1 MSNLPPESLVDIE
14 LLEEFDTPLTKPY
27 IYEPECHRSARTTA
41 KAVRRP
47 RRPLPRFPRAAVR
60 ILEQWLLDHRDAP
73 YATQHEQDELKLQ
86 TGLKRSQ
93 IMNWFANA
101 RKRGKIQTLQ
111 LSPSPS
117 QQPPAQAPM
126 PLFPQVA
133 NLHPFERWLHL
144 GLEHEAA
151 SSAAIQE
158 ALSSYQMNETSKKTG
173 SAHRIAPSQL
183 CGTSTNWQYFRQ
195 CGSSV
200 SSLEIRSYAANAKSV
215 SSDQWRHHEGQT
227 HILTKSA
234 RRHRRLDTQNDGK
247 MSVASVKEV
256 LRKFQCTFC
265 NDSFKKKH
273 DWQRHEKSQHLPL
286 EKWICCPQGSV
297 NVDPATNEVTCAFCG
312 MLEPDPEHIQ
322 SHGYTQCI
330 SRSSVERTF
339 YRKDHLRQHLRLM
352 HNDCPMMPSMEAW
365 KSAVNNIRSRCG
377 FCMVELTTW
386 GGRVEHL
393 AEHFR
398 GGAQMSDWDGDW
410 GFESEILEILE
421 REILPSA
428 RRRPRKKAY
437 ETLPPVDDEVVPK
450 TSSNRYVFTTRFCI

>member
-1 MSNLPPESLVDIE
+1 MESLQDLDIP
-14 LLEEFDTPLTKPY
+14 FPKTCSYTNPTDSMMRKTIGITK
-27 IYEPECHRSARTTA
+27 
-41 KAVRRP
+41 RP
-47 RRPLPRFPRAAVR
+47 RRPLLRFPRTAVR

-111 LSPSPS
+111 LSPLAS
-117 QQPPAQAPM
+117 QQAQTPSPV

-151 SSAAIQE
+151 SPSAIEE
-158 ALSSYQMNETSKKTG
+158 ALLKCQRIPAPQAMDSV
-173 SAHRIAPSQL
+173 HRTALSNL
-183 CGTSTNWQYFRQ
+183 CGTSTNWQYFRR

-215 SSDQWRHHEGQT
+215 SSDQWRHPDGTTQ
-227 HILTKSA
+227 ILTKSA
-234 RRHRRLDTQNDGK
+234 RRHRRFDTNNDGTVGV
-247 MSVASVKEV
+247 SDHREIQ
-256 LRKFQCTFC
+256 RKFQCSFC
-265 NDSFKKKH
+265 NDCFKKKH

-312 MLEPDPEHIQ
+312 TLEPDPEHLQ
-322 SHGYTQCI
+322 NHGYTQCI
-330 SRSSVERTF
+330 SRSSADRTF

-352 HNDCPMMPSMEAW
+352 HNDCSMLPSMEAW
-365 KSAVNNIRSRCG
+365 KSAVNSIHSRCG
-377 FCMVELTTW
+377 FCGAELTTW

-398 GGAQMSDWDGDW
+398 NGARMVDWVGDW
-410 GFESEILEILE
+410 GFEPEIMEILE
-421 REILPSA
+421 RATLPST
-428 RRRPRKKAY
+428 RQRHKKKNQG
-437 ETLPPVDDEVVPK
+437 TLPLESRGGCKDHN
-450 TSSNRYVFTTRFCI
+450 TQYVNAPLLFL